1 MTYHSS
7 GVTCDAAGWNKV
19 YDGCEMVQ
27 DTCGGKVGLGN
38 DMPCMCD
45 EVCAEKLDA
54 FNKKCIGTIPGVTV
68 GPVQRVQ
75 LHRKHAQQCA
85 AITGGLEEKNT
96 LVVIQFAGTTQ
107 TGAKNAIFVPFIYIY
122 KRTFY
127 QDRLGTNTGKSQI
140 RVAFC
145 AGVDPNGFFT
155 TDDGDIETV
164 CLTASELSDNLS
176 PPGLGVEMRSC
187 DTNSDGAVEERD
199 TPDLAKWILRPD
211 GKIQNAATML
221 CLRRASC
228 AHGQAPTMGPPGVWD
243 LHDCADASVFL
254 TWSDPRGA
262 HPDACPNGW
271 LGPNSGEKT
280 PSVLRS
286 PFCTETEHLP
296 RQARD
301 RHTGKTKEKGRWF
314 SDDPCIASGNC
325 DSCPAA
331 HQTVEGYPKPGGPF
345 HMEVRKTPLFE
356 QFLYI

>member
-107 TGAKNAIFVPFIYIY
+107 TG
-122 KRTFY
+122 
-127 QDRLGTNTGKSQI
+127 
-140 RVAFC
+140 
-145 AGVDPNGFFT
+145 VDPNGFFT

-228 AHGQAPTMGPPGVWD
+228 AHGQAPNMGPPGVWD

-301 RHTGKTKEKGRWF
+301 RHTGKTKEKGRRF
-314 SDDPCIASGNC
+314 SDEPCIASGTC

-356 QFLYI
+356 QFMYTLKNDHFTKTGSG

>member
-1 MTYHSS
+1 M
-7 GVTCDAAGWNKV
+7 
-19 YDGCEMVQ
+19 
-27 DTCGGKVGLGN
+27 
-38 DMPCMCD
+38 
-45 EVCAEKLDA
+45 
-54 FNKKCIGTIPGVTV
+54 
-68 GPVQRVQ
+68 
-75 LHRKHAQQCA
+75 
-85 AITGGLEEKNT
+85 
-96 LVVIQFAGTTQ
+96 
-107 TGAKNAIFVPFIYIY
+107 
-122 KRTFY
+122 
-127 QDRLGTNTGKSQI
+127 

-301 RHTGKTKEKGRWF
+301 RHTGKTKEKGRRF
-314 SDDPCIASGNC
+314 SDEPCIASGTC

-356 QFLYI
+356 QFMYTSKNDHFTKTGSG